1 MSIYNPK
8 TTFNPS
14 RSGFDLTYRNT
25 FSTCGGQLLPVM
37 SKFVQ
42 PGDKFRLNIAHL
54 TNAEN
59 LNKAAFARLEE
70 HYDVFF
76 VPLRQLWSYWPD
88 FIIMTDQPTRM
99 DRGGWTSAS
108 SGKVPKRIPYFNA
121 SSFAAHVDSLEGAQ
135 STYVDELGFPLSEGL
150 QKMLDYLG
158 YSHKFKEY
166 FNGEIEQE
174 FVNAEPNLWPALAYQ
189 KIYNDFYRDANWERP
204 SVGSF
209 NVDDYDDSN
218 SSNPALVSNMNRLQ
232 EIFRLRYVN
241 LKKDYFTGLR
251 PSATFGDVSLVSSHG
266 MTLTQNGVT
275 AVAGVQRSPSVGAN
289 GVIGAY
295 TFSYASGQPAY
306 DFSTQIDILELRKA
320 QALQRWKDVTLSNR
334 KDYASQINAHFGE
347 KVRQPFSNTVQ
358 FIDGFTS
365 NMNIDQ
371 ITSTNSQASAEPNL
385 NDLQVARGGSLNGFD
400 SGEKTI
406 EFESKDEYGIFM
418 VMYYVLPLPDVSA
431 FGIDKFNLKS
441 SAQDYFIPE
450 FENLGLQPVEQYE
463 LDIARLYGQ
472 GQTLEY
478 PLGYSN
484 RYLEYKGAFDIVHDE
499 FVLGG
504 SRQEYVITFN
514 PQASTPQDTDYTY
527 FKANPHMLDNIFA
540 VPYTG
545 QRSTENFRNTTYFA
559 LKAIRNMSVDGMP
572 Y

>member
-8 TTFNPS
+8 TTFTPA
-14 RSGFDLTYRNT
+14 RSGFDLTFRST
-25 FSTCGGQLLPVM
+25 FSSCGGQLLPVM
-37 SKFVQ
+37 TKWVQ

-76 VPLRQLWSYWPD
+76 VPVRQLWSYWPE
-88 FIIMTDQPTRM
+88 FIVMTDQPTRM
-99 DRGGWTSAS
+99 DRGGWSNAS
-108 SGKVPKRIPYFNA
+108 SGKVPKRVPYFSA
-121 SSFAAHVDSLEGAQ
+121 STFASHVADLEGSPSSFK
-135 STYVDELGFPLSEGL
+135 DELGFPLHEGI
-150 QKMLDYLG
+150 QKLLDYLG
-158 YSHKFKEY
+158 YSHKFTNY
-166 FNGEIEQE
+166 FTGSIEQE
-174 FVNAEPNLWPALAYQ
+174 YVNAEPNLWNALAYQ

-218 SSNPALVSNMNRLQ
+218 SSNPALVSNVNRLQ
-232 EIFRLRYVN
+232 EIFKMRYVN

-251 PSATFGDVSLVSSHG
+251 PSPTFGDVSVVTSSYLG
-266 MTLTQNGVT
+266 NKTNTAQSGSSAYAAGVT
-275 AVAGVQRSPSVGAN
+275 GPTGVPNGQLYLGSQSPKIMQA
-289 GVIGAY
+289 
-295 TFSYASGQPAY
+295 
-306 DFSTQIDILELRKA
+306 DIDMLELRKA

-334 KDYASQINAHFGE
+334 KDYASQITAHFGE

-371 ITSTNSQASAEPNL
+371 ITSTNSQASASPNL

-400 SGEKTI
+400 DGSKTI
-406 EFESKDEYGIFM
+406 EFESKDEYGVFM

-431 FGIDKFNLKS
+431 FGIDRFNLK
-441 SAQDYFIPE
+441 AKAEDYFIPE

-472 GQTLEY
+472 GQTLNY

-484 RYLEYKGAFDIVHDE
+484 RYLEYKGAFDVVHDS

-504 SRQEYVITFN
+504 SRQQYVITFN
-514 PQASTPQDTDYTY
+514 PQQTNTQDTDYTY

-540 VPYTG
+540 VPYNG
-545 QRSTENFRNTTYFA
+545 SRDTENFRNTTYFS
-559 LKAIRNMSVDGMP
+559 LKVIRNMSVDGMP